1 MKKKVLLT
9 MLTVAMVTGLT
20 ACGSEPVDLQHIES
34 TTIQSNESFGVE
46 ENDVDADT
54 DSVENVDA
62 DAVTE
67 DGSDEEWDFR
77 DVMLEG
83 PVTASVTVEAGDE
96 MILRDED
103 YTVTLLNSY
112 DNQVLIDE
120 QGVKIEF
127 KGISTNALRDICW
140 DVTIEN
146 NTDAEI
152 KVDVPNGI
160 LDGYMAEA
168 GIMNPKWSSQVY
180 VGPGETLDAFI
191 NFSGYDTEDKR
202 MTEIAQMIATIEVS
216 NESDT
221 FIRKR
226 VELVPTTNETTE
238 DALEGVG
245 QEIYNDGNIRIEYI
259 GIGRDYDT
267 SDDGVAIL
275 LLENLMGEDIEVYT
289 MDYLINR
296 TYYGKV
302 FEGEVVA
309 GTKMVALPLMR
320 QDENSPEMEEMVLDI
335 KVVENSGE
343 VYETGNIVVTFN

>member
-1 MKKKVLLT
+1 
-9 MLTVAMVTGLT
+9 MLAVAMVTGLA

-34 TTIQSNESFGVE
+34 TPIQSNESFGVE

-146 NTDAEI
+146 NTDTEI

-180 VGPGETLDAFI
+180 VEPGETLDAFI

-202 MTEIAQMIATIEVS
+202 MTEIAQMIATIEIS
-216 NESDT
+216 NESDMLL
-221 FIRKR
+221 RKR
-226 VELVPTTNETTE
+226 VELVPTTNETVE

-259 GIGRDYDT
+259 GVGKDYDT

-275 LLENLMGEDIEVYT
+275 LLENLMDEDITVYT

-309 GTKMVALPLMR
+309 GTKMVALPLIR
-320 QDENSPEMEEMVLDI
+320 QDEGSPKMEEMVLDI

-343 VYETGNIVVTFN
+343 AYETGNIVVAFN

>member
-1 MKKKVLLT
+1 MKKKALLT
-9 MLTVAMVTGLT
+9 MLAVAMVTGLA

-34 TTIQSNESFGVE
+34 TPIQSNESFGVE

-146 NTDAEI
+146 NTDTEI

-180 VGPGETLDAFI
+180 VEPGETLDAFI

-202 MTEIAQMIATIEVS
+202 MTEIAQMIATIEIS
-216 NESDT
+216 NESDMLL
-221 FIRKR
+221 RKR
-226 VELVPTTNETTE
+226 VELVPTTNETVE

-259 GIGRDYDT
+259 GVGKDYDT

-275 LLENLMGEDIEVYT
+275 LLENLMDEDITVYT

-309 GTKMVALPLMR
+309 GTKMVALPLIR
-320 QDENSPEMEEMVLDI
+320 QDEGSPKMEEMVLDI

-343 VYETGNIVVTFN
+343 AYETGNIVVAFN